1 MLNFVLH
8 SRHYT
13 YTVMTCRFCA
23 YFAQCYIHNYS
34 DIFCR
39 LCDMHI
45 AEMITCMITIHVL
58 HKKRSMFKKRYSHAH
73 VGVCILLSTQ
83 GMSEGVYAQGCV
95 RWGVCA
101 GVCPIGC
108 MHRGMSECVYA
119 QGCVRSM
126 GCMHR
131 GVSDQWGVCTEVCV
145 GLGVYSIYAG
155 LSSTSLNRVS
165 CKLMQSF
172 ITNLTQLF
180 IHGLYS
186 AIPAID
192 SILKAASFL

>member
-45 AEMITCMITIHVL
+45 VEMITCMITIHVL

-83 GMSEGVYAQGCV
+83 GMSEGVYAQGV
-95 RWGVCA
+95 SGGVY
-101 GVCPIGC
+101 V
-108 MHRGMSECVYA
+108 
-119 QGCVRSM
+119 QGCVQLGVCTGACQSV
-126 GCMHR
+126 CMHR

-192 SILKAASFL
+192 SILKAASSL